1 MVSELILAFVFFA
14 PLGIVLVELLGGAAD
29 SLIDKG
35 EKEKEHNAFML
46 KQEHTIGFCD
56 GVMCVT
62 KILENEKRDD
72 GNKPYALTNGEGK
85 RELIMEAQIQDEGKI
100 KSEAYKEF
108 AERVKDIAFPLLPND
123 TARDGFSLHLSN
135 LLNEMVGTV
144 GKKMT
149 CKPGDK
155 VYVFY
160 VFQDLGRPV
169 GIVKRGVV
177 HIVDEANDYI
187 EVICDGYDAHVYGK
201 LSFGMYVFYSKRS
214 AKRKLKEWKKRRR
227 CNEA

>member
-1 MVSELILAFVFFA
+1 MREYIDKM
-14 PLGIVLVELLGGAAD
+14 ELLDALNDKAD
-29 SLIDKG
+29 G
-35 EKEKEHNAFML
+35 CYNA
-46 KQEHTIGFCD
+46 TINR
-56 GVMCVT
+56 
-62 KILENEKRDD
+62 I
-72 GNKPYALTNGEGK
+72 
-85 RELIMEAQIQDEGKI
+85 IMEAPAVDADEVVRCYENRI

-160 VFQDLGRPV
+160 VFQDLGRRV
-169 GIVKRGVV
+169 GIVKRGIV

-187 EVICDGYDAHVYGK
+187 EVLCDGYDAHVYGE
-201 LSFGMYVFYSKRS
+201 LSFGMHVFYSKRA
-214 AKRKLKEWKKRRR
+214 AKRELKKWKKRM
-227 CNEA
+227 